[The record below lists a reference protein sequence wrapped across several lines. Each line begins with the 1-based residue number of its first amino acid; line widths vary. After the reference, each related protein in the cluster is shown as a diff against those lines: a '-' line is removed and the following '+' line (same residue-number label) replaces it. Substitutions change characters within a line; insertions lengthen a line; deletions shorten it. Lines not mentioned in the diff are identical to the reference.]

1 MLYQIHNAA
10 KGSKAGL
17 APIRSGVYNTR
28 RATIHTTTLR
38 AKPKSRYSGAGGS
51 QTKNEASQQQTLDWK
66 MPVAGLAGS
75 LTAAL
80 IGYIYYQIRFKPVQN
95 DSFPEATKHIL
106 QNLDWNEEHLQAI
119 AWGSNRYLLTQL
131 WRWFN

>member
-1 MLYQIHNAA
+1 
-10 KGSKAGL
+10 
-17 APIRSGVYNTR
+17 
-28 RATIHTTTLR
+28 
-38 AKPKSRYSGAGGS
+38 
-51 QTKNEASQQQTLDWK
+51 

-131 WRWFN
+131 WR